1 MPCSLQQPILPA
13 DRTVVVF
20 DNRHPFHTIRFP
32 VKLGKIQPSSSSG
45 RPPRPEIFRPQ
56 LFAARKIILPLPPH
70 RFPVPPSTRGR
81 GLKGNAVKIGNSSRC
96 CKFPE
101 RGSPPP
107 HRVPAIFATGHR
119 AGKAPEQERVR
130 RPARAFTDSLLRRM
144 EANTG
149 GFLHPRNRRIVT
161 GRQTLRHSHPPVPS
175 ALRLT
180 NFITVE

>member
-1 MPCSLQQPILPA
+1 
-13 DRTVVVF
+13 
-20 DNRHPFHTIRFP
+20 
-32 VKLGKIQPSSSSG
+32 
-45 RPPRPEIFRPQ
+45 
-56 LFAARKIILPLPPH
+56 LPPH

-161 GRQTLRHSHPPVPS
+161 GRQTLRHSHPSCSVSTPFDELYYGRMMGFVWFILRAAACRPTAAAWPARVRCTRAPS
-175 ALRLT
+175 SPSGSVLLFFKPNIR
-180 NFITVE
+180 